1 MEQFWRCTTGGRSVL
16 VENESVVESIP
27 TETSTEAFTP
37 DQVFRFSKDLTRL
50 GQGVIGVGV
59 ADAVCLPIVT
69 SDYFRMGRA
78 PSYGVQTIDR
88 SQTQPA
94 PLTGPRRFFVF
105 SVPGAVGFQFAVSM
119 NQVLEVAHALPV
131 APLNFENSHFAG
143 VAVWRGETIPVIDLA
158 LAAKLGTMR
167 RDCDA
172 GRLMVVRNAANRIMA
187 IPSSGTVRQSSAGSQ
202 VYAPDSGSVRAM
214 RGIRGVFR
222 FEGSPLL
229 VPDLDALVD

>member
-59 ADAVCLPIVT
+59 MDTVCLPIVT
-69 SDYFRMGRA
+69 SDYFRMGRSPA
-78 PSYGVQTIDR
+78 QGVQTIDR
-88 SQTQPA
+88 SQTTPA
-94 PLTGPRRFFVF
+94 PPSGPRRFFVF

-167 RDCDA
+167 RDYEA
-172 GRLMVVRNAANRIMA
+172 SRLMVVRNAANRIMA
-187 IPSSGTVRQSSAGSQ
+187 IRSTGTVRQSSAGSQ
-202 VYAPDSGSVRAM
+202 VYAPDSGSVRPM